1 MSPREPRS
9 PRPSALA
16 GPPEGPPASHYPNTP
31 AFTWQ
36 TLFIFFRKNRKTN
49 VPSGLERTHG
59 QHGEH
64 MRAINTCVRSSPRPS
79 RSPRSGPRRSR
90 SPRSGVWTR
99 PRCPHALC
107 GSRGHSEPDPP
118 TQGSQAVL
126 QGGLRRRPPGCANP
140 ASPTATGLVSG
151 ADWAAAGPACC
162 RASGLGRCLPPSC
175 PPRAPACSALHGA
188 GGALWGQR
196 APGFL

>member
-1 MSPREPRS
+1 MGRVARPSSPRAPLSEPSPRCLLPDPPRGACGVKARLGGHGLRQQLLAGSVSLGCPSTRAPVPSLTNPAEPPQPPMSPREPRS

-36 TLFIFFRKNRKTN
+36 TLFIFSRKNRKTN

-64 MRAINTCVRSSPRPS
+64 MRAINTCVRSSPRP
-79 RSPRSGPRRSR
+79 SR

-126 QGGLRRRPPGCANP
+126 QGGLRR
-140 ASPTATGLVSG
+140 
-151 ADWAAAGPACC
+151 
-162 RASGLGRCLPPSC
+162 
-175 PPRAPACSALHGA
+175 
-188 GGALWGQR
+188 
-196 APGFL
+196 

>member
-1 MSPREPRS
+1 MGRVARPSSPRAPLSEPSPRCLLPDPPRGACGVKARLGGHGLRQQLLAGSVSLGCPSTRAPVPSLTNPAEPPQPPMSPREPRS

-79 RSPRSGPRRSR
+79 RSPRSG
-90 SPRSGVWTR
+90 VWTR

-126 QGGLRRRPPGCANP
+126 QGGLRR
-140 ASPTATGLVSG
+140 
-151 ADWAAAGPACC
+151 
-162 RASGLGRCLPPSC
+162 
-175 PPRAPACSALHGA
+175 
-188 GGALWGQR
+188 
-196 APGFL
+196 